1 LTRLRTSLPAA
12 SFLWLALSL
21 AAPLGCDAPT
31 PEKIAHWKETERG
44 PRKLRDTVS
53 ASGVD
58 ASLRGQALTALVEL
72 GMTSDA
78 LAELGKLSDD
88 ERRAAIHDAVPRLAA
103 VARGTG
109 VAGSATTRAQR
120 EAKDALFQLRSDGAP
135 ADKDAIDQALIEWT
149 TADLAGRMSA
159 GGNSSEK
166 ILMTIGPKAGQRL
179 AELLVPGSQQL
190 LPAAALLG
198 KLGDADT
205 RARAADGLIQKL
217 RAAGPRGLDD
227 ESLQALGLVGG
238 PHATAFLVD
247 TAEHAPA
254 EEKRE
259 KALFALAQGTLSSG
273 DSAAQAAAVRL
284 AGDKKV
290 PAKVREAAFQLAE
303 KIGPTAVNDLV
314 KLMRDPDET
323 VRWRSVE
330 AALTAGK
337 ATAVVPVLEALNP
350 AGKYKKEDLD
360 SYVVHDLV
368 QVGPSAMAPL
378 KGELASKNPVARQ
391 VAEAALAQLGKR

>member
-1 LTRLRTSLPAA
+1 LC
-12 SFLWLALSL
+12 LALSL
-21 AAPLGCDAPT
+21 APLGCDAPT

-44 PRKLRDTVS
+44 PRKLRDTVQ
-53 ASGVD
+53 AAGVD
-58 ASLRGQALTALVEL
+58 ASLRGQALAALVEL

-78 LAELGKLSDD
+78 LADLSQLGDA
-88 ERRAAIHDAVPRLAA
+88 ERRNVIHDVVPRLAT

-109 VAGSATTRAQR
+109 IAGSATTRAQR
-120 EAKDALFQLRSDGAP
+120 EAKDALFQLRGDAAP

-166 ILMTIGPKAGQRL
+166 MLTAIGPKAGSRL

-190 LPAAALLG
+190 LPAASLLG
-198 KLGDADT
+198 RVGDPDT

-227 ESLQALGLVGG
+227 DSLQALGLVGG

-254 EEKRE
+254 EEKRA
-259 KALFALAQGTLSSG
+259 KALFALAQGTLSAG
-273 DSAAQAAAVRL
+273 DSAAQAAALRL
-284 AGDKKV
+284 ASDKKV
-290 PAKVREAAFQLAE
+290 PGKVREAAFQLAE
-303 KIGPTAVNDLV
+303 KIGPTAVTDLV
-314 KLMRDPDET
+314 KLMHDADDT

-330 AALTAGK
+330 AALAAGK
-337 ATAVVPVLEALNP
+337 DKAVVPVLEALNP
-350 AGKYKKEDLD
+350 TGKYKKEDLN

-368 QVGPSAMAPL
+368 LVGPSAMAPL
-378 KGELASKNPVARQ
+378 KGELSSKNPVARQ
-391 VAEAALAQLGKR
+391 VAQAALAQLGKR